1 MIVEGRI
8 TDESIK
14 SKLTVDE
21 FGLFREKISSPTDS
35 GGYPIG
41 KWLRDRP
48 HQKHGYTFICP
59 FCRQKSYFLGKGE
72 KKIGRFCTW
81 CGKEVK
87 GETAR

>member
-1 MIVEGRI
+1 MAE
-8 TDESIK
+8 
-14 SKLTVDE
+14 
-21 FGLFREKISSPTDS
+21 
-35 GGYPIG
+35 YPIG

-48 HQKHGYTFICP
+48 QQKHGYTFICP
-59 FCRQKSYFLGKGE
+59 FCRKKSYFLGKGE

>member
-1 MIVEGRI
+1 MSAKIDWYG
-8 TDESIK
+8 
-14 SKLTVDE
+14 
-21 FGLFREKISSPTDS
+21 EKIPSPTDS
-35 GGYPIG
+35 VGYPIG

-59 FCRQKSYFLGKGE
+59 FCRGKSYFLGNGE